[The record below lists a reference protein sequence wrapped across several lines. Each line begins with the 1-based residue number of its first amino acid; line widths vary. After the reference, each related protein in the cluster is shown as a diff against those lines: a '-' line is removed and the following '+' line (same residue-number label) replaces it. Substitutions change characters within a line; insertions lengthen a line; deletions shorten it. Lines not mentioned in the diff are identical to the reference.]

1 MKLSNKT
8 LFSAAAAL
16 FTLISC
22 GSDNNFV
29 PKPHAYP
36 RMALPQKSYKPFP
49 VSDAPFSFEIPTYAT
64 VQEDTLN
71 PGKHWY
77 NMKFP
82 SLDVTLHLTYHRF
95 NSWEG
100 YDSMIA
106 DTRTLVNKHIQKAED
121 IVEDPVENYNPKIHG
136 VLFHIQGN
144 TASNLNFYTTDSA
157 KHFVRG
163 ALYFDKKTENDSIRP
178 VFEFLQDDIYH
189 AIKTF
194 QWKN

>member
-1 MKLSNKT
+1 MKLSNKY
-8 LFSAAAAL
+8 LFFPVFAVIAFA
-16 FTLISC
+16 SC
-22 GSDNNFV
+22 GSDNDYV

-36 RMALPQKSYKPFP
+36 KMSLPPKSYKQFP
-49 VSDAPFSFEIPTYAT
+49 IADAPFSFEIPTYSNIL
-64 VQEDTLN
+64 EDTLN

-95 NSWEG
+95 NTWEG

-121 IVEDPVENYNPKIHG
+121 IVEDPVENYNTSIHG

-144 TASNLNFYTTDSA
+144 TASNLNFYVTDSI

-163 ALYFDKKTENDSIRP
+163 ALYFDKKTENDSIKP
-178 VFEFLQDDIYH
+178 VFDFIQDDIYQ

-194 QWKN
+194 KWKK

>member
-1 MKLSNKT
+1 MKLNNKIQI
-8 LFSAAAAL
+8 LAL
-16 FTLISC
+16 IMLTVLASC
-22 GSDNNFV
+22 GSGNDFV
-29 PKPHAYP
+29 PKPHGYP
-36 RMALPQKSYKPFP
+36 KMTLPAKSYQSFP
-49 VSDAPFSFEIPTYAT
+49 ATDAPFGFEIPEYSVLT
-64 VQEDTLN
+64 EDTLN

-77 NMKFP
+77 NLKFP

-95 NSWEG
+95 NTWDG
-100 YDSMIA
+100 YDSMIS

-121 IVEDPVENYNPKIHG
+121 IVEDPVENYNPNLHG

-144 TASNLNFYTTDSA
+144 TASNLNFYTTDSV

-163 ALYFDKKTENDSIRP
+163 ALYFDKKTETDSIRP